1 MSRTIDHVVCV
12 ACNRETYEPLLRI
25 DNATVFSNVL
35 WDDRQ
40 AALAAPRA
48 PMSLGFC
55 RSCGMIYNVAFN
67 PALMRYGPRYE
78 NALEHSPRFRRYARA
93 LADRL
98 VRTYDLR
105 GKHVVEIGCGQGR
118 FLALL
123 ARLGNNH
130 AVGYDPSYDPSRAG
144 DDVRS
149 LVSIRNDYFT
159 AGQIDHPVDF
169 IYGRHVLEHL
179 ADPLPFLREVRVA
192 LAGDPTAAVYFE
204 VPNALSMV
212 RDLSIW
218 DLLYE
223 HCSYFTAESL
233 VHLFC
238 RAGFTPVDVAEP
250 YDGQFLSIEARPR
263 AAPSDCLEPR
273 WRNPARLAEWA
284 RDFEKAY
291 TSIIAGWGRRLEAM
305 TANGRRPVV
314 WGAGAKG
321 VTFLNVLQAA
331 WERLPYVVDLNPDKH
346 GHYVTGTGQEIVPP
360 AALSVYRPDHVI
372 VMNPLYEEEITRT
385 LRQMGLTPAVALA

>member
-1 MSRTIDHVVCV
+1 MIRTIDRVACV
-12 ACNRETYEPLLRI
+12 ACNGRNYEPLLSI
-25 DNATVFSNVL
+25 DSAAVLSNVL

-55 RSCGMIYNVAFN
+55 PSCGMVYNVAFN

-78 NALEHSPRFRRYARA
+78 NALEHSPRFRRYARD

-105 GKHVVEIGCGQGR
+105 GKYVVEIGCGQGR

-123 ARLGNNH
+123 ARLGNNR
-130 AVGYDPSYDPSRAG
+130 AVGYDPSYDHSRAC

-149 LVSIRNDYFT
+149 LVSIRNNYFT
-159 AGQIDHPVDF
+159 AEQVDHPVDF
-169 IYGRHVLEHL
+169 IYCRHVLEHL
-179 ADPLPFLREVRVA
+179 ADPLPFLREVRAA
-192 LAGDPTAAVYFE
+192 LGDDPTAAVYFE
-204 VPNALSMV
+204 VPNALYTV

-218 DLLYE
+218 DILYE

-238 RAGFTPVDVAEP
+238 RAGFTPVDVVEQ
-250 YDGQFLSIEARPR
+250 YGGQFLSIEARPL
-263 AAPSDCLEPR
+263 AAPSDHLEPR
-273 WRNPARLAEWA
+273 WRNPARLAEWT
-284 RDFEKAY
+284 RDFQKAY
-291 TSIIAGWGRRLEAM
+291 ASIIAGWSRRLNTM

-321 VTFLNVLQAA
+321 VTFLNVLEAP

-346 GHYVTGTGQEIVPP
+346 GRYVTGTGQEIVPP
-360 AALSVYRPDHVI
+360 AAMGAYRPDYVI
-372 VMNPLYEEEITRT
+372 VMNPLYEEEIIQT
-385 LRQMGLTPAVALA
+385 LRQMGLTPMVALA